1 MRIVF
6 IYVCVNVAVKLLHA
20 MIDCTRRYVDIQPW
34 ASIIGWTGGQV
45 PPLFGVGRRPCIQH
59 RTFKGFIVSF
69 IFHAT
74 AVTPKERQRYYC
86 YFIVIC
92 CYLFVMILRYIVVK
106 VTKVCRIGSNLL

>member
-20 MIDCTRRYVDIQPW
+20 MIDCTRRYVD
-34 ASIIGWTGGQV
+34 
-45 PPLFGVGRRPCIQH
+45 IQH